1 MALTDEDAASSLLV
15 NPALVLVCVGGLPSG
30 DRAA

>member
-1 MALTDEDAASSLLV
+1 VVVTDEGAALSLLV